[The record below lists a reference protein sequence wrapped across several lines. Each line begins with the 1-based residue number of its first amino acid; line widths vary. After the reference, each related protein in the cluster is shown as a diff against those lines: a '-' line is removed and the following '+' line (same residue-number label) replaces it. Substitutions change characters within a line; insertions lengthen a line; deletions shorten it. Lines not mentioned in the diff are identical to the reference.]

1 MAVVTREGLKKAAS
15 NLFWLPF
22 RAALTFFEWL
32 TKILVAAVLVGLVGV
47 LALGAYFYFV
57 KSNQPM
63 QIDPRYARSLP
74 PEGMTFRELWQDRF
88 AGWARMD
95 EQNYQ
100 SGKSKSTD
108 ACRFTRLFV
117 FPRAQIFDPTLEV
130 LVVRLRPESALAK
143 VIRTKWIIAPDN
155 LNLVDAL
162 WWQIENLTWWYWVDH
177 QAICKLPPPKRPA
190 QVSP

>member
-1 MAVVTREGLKKAAS
+1 LVWTPNLVVAAR

-22 RAALTFFEWL
+22 RAVLTFFEWL

-74 PEGMTFRELWQDRF
+74 PEGLTFRELWQDRF
-88 AGWARMD
+88 AGWTKLE

-100 SGKSKSTD
+100 SGKWKLRY
-108 ACRFTRLFV
+108 ACRLGVLYWFV
-117 FPRAQIFDPTLEV
+117 PYQIVAPTL
-130 LVVRLRPESALAK
+130 RIYYARFRPGTPMAEIAVHGFK
-143 VIRTKWIIAPDN
+143 GMIAPDN
-155 LNLVDAL
+155 LNLIDAL
-162 WWQIENLTWWYWVDH
+162 WWQFENETWYYWVEDPL
-177 QAICKLPPPKRPA
+177 CDLPPPKRPA
-190 QVSP
+190 QASP